1 MCVRLE
7 VLRQTKGRRPAAD
20 LAGFVAA
27 WSTVVVVLLVPAYAG
42 LTMPALKCQHLSG
55 LFPDDIYF
63 NNRKPF

>member
-42 LTMPALKCQHLSG
+42 LTMPALKSV
-55 LFPDDIYF
+55 
-63 NNRKPF
+63 NT